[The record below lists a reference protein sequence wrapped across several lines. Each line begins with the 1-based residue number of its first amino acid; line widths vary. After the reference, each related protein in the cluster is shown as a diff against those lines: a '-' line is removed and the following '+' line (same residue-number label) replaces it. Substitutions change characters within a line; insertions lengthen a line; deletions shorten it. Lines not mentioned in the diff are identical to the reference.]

1 MNYHHYYAVSQ
12 FLSPMSYSL
21 LPYMNCYRLRAELI
35 AHKVQDT
42 SRISLKFFRPSLRAV
57 GHAIISATDERLSEL
72 ERENE
77 QE

>member
-1 MNYHHYYAVSQ
+1 
-12 FLSPMSYSL
+12 
-21 LPYMNCYRLRAELI
+21 MNCYRLRAELI